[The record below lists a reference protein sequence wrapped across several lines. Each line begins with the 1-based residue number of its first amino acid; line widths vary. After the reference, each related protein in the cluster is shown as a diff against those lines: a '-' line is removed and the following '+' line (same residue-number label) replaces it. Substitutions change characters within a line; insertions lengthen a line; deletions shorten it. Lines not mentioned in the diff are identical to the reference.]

1 MSMTATTPAP
11 HARRK
16 RSTASDARRAN
27 LLAMS
32 RALKVPVAEVRAMFG
47 QPEPLAIPM
56 PALAALSTPQPK
68 LPAAD
73 FSVKTFESC
82 HWVLRG
88 GYARAIMVWD
98 LPTRNQRPYIHKP
111 TADQADKLGD
121 MKDH

>member
-1 MSMTATTPAP
+1 LDTTTPTQ
-11 HARRK
+11 ARRK
-16 RSTASDARRAN
+16 RSTASDTRRAT

-32 RALKVPVAEVRAMFG
+32 RALKVPVAEVRAMFS

-56 PALAALSTPQPK
+56 PTPQPK

-111 TADQADKLGD
+111 TAHQADTLGNT
-121 MKDH
+121 KDH